1 MLTPM
6 SAHDDVRAVRE
17 AVLEFA
23 RMGDVLHAAVAAHLG
38 EEITGNATVGTLLQL
53 DLEGQMRPGQIQDLT
68 GLSSGGVTK
77 MLDRLEAAGLVVREY
92 GVIPQDRRGSVVR
105 ITRKGQR
112 MTGRIAES
120 VMASLP
126 EVRVHMKQID
136 AILG

>member
-1 MLTPM
+1 MLTSM

-53 DLEGQMRPGQIQDLT
+53 DLEGPMRPGQIQDLT

-112 MTGRIAES
+112 TTAKVAES
-120 VMASLP
+120 VMVSLP
-126 EVRVHMKQID
+126 QIKVHMKQID
-136 AILG
+136 AILR